1 MDLDERLTYQALVTS
16 QTGSI
21 ALIVCVQE
29 EPYRRLSALQSQLTH
44 TLDHPCSLNPRAFR
58 AVESAFD
65 GVGGRGMIDGN
76 LLLKWFDLGT
86 HRRAELAN
94 RVGADVWEV
103 RSDLA
108 SISGQYDLEY
118 L

>member
-1 MDLDERLTYQALVTS
+1 MDLDDRPTYQALVTS

-21 ALIVCVQE
+21 ALVTCVQE
-29 EPYRRLSALQSQLTH
+29 EAYRRLSALQSQLTH
-44 TLDHPCSLNPRAFR
+44 TLEHACSLNPRAFR
-58 AVESAFD
+58 AVESD
-65 GVGGRGMIDGN
+65 GVGGRGMVDGN

-103 RSDLA
+103 CDDLA
-108 SISGQYDLEY
+108 MVSGRYGLEY